1 MNNPQSKPISMLHTA
16 PSVTTFEYL
25 NPAYRI
31 YIVDQNNWELLDHEV
46 PKTGRELT
54 IKAKSISSI
63 FRIISLIYPRLRKMP
78 MINPNG
84 NFFILRNWNT
94 G

>member
-31 YIVDQNNWELLDHEV
+31 YIVDQSNWELLDHEV
-46 PKTGRELT
+46 PKTGGEW
-54 IKAKSISSI
+54 INKAKLIFYI
-63 FRIISLIYPRLRKMP
+63 FRIISLIYRRLRKMT

-84 NFFILRNWNT
+84 NFFILRNWNM